1 MKTHIKKSEIPT
13 ERMTEGITRQI
24 MGYDSNLMVVKV
36 YFVTGAI
43 ADRHKHPHQQIG
55 YIEKGKFEVEIGKKI
70 EVLEAGDS
78 FVAPSNVLHGV
89 VCLKQGTI
97 IDTFSPKRDDF
108 LH

>member
-13 ERMTEGITRQI
+13 ERMTEGITRQV
-24 MGYDSNLMVVKV
+24 MGYESNLMVVKV
-36 YFVTGAI
+36 DFLTGAI

-55 YIEKGKFEVEIGKKI
+55 YIEKGKFEVEVGDKMEI
-70 EVLEAGDS
+70 LEQGDC

-89 VCLKQGTI
+89 VCLEKGTI

-108 LH
+108 LQ

>member
-108 LH
+108 LQ